1 MGLDKAIGILCIVAV
16 ILAVFFLIIRRSILE
31 DVDASPIRKNLA
43 FFIIYLMFLAV
54 FWGLGMLFVYGVLLL
69 IG

>member
-31 DVDASPIRKNLA
+31 EVDASQIRKNLA